1 MPIASQASTRRTRD
15 STCAQPICSPHI
27 TQEAERCASQHRA
40 CPRDVEM
47 TKCSGGLPPPVLFGG
62 ACSASE
68 HRARTNTSGRPLHR
82 RCQRSCQWSRSP
94 PPNFVR
100 RPRRAFLSD
109 FCAKR
114 EKIGCTTRTRSDTEA
129 KKRALEVDS
138 RTPAWTQGQPH
149 RAHHNEHHDSM
160 RGRRAPARASIFVK
174 ASRRNLY
181 RQLGVPTSTEVRC
194 ILTTLV

>member
-15 STCAQPICSPHI
+15 STCAQPIRSPHI
-27 TQEAERCASQHRA
+27 TQEAERCAAQHRA

-47 TKCSGGLPPPVLFGG
+47 TKCSGGAPPPVLFGR

-68 HRARTNTSGRPLHR
+68 HRAHTNTNGRPLHR

-114 EKIGCTTRTRSDTEA
+114 EKLSRETRTRSDTEA
-129 KKRALEVDS
+129 KNGPCRSIHVLPLGPKVNLIEPVTMSTTTAWEVDA
-138 RTPAWTQGQPH
+138 RPAELRSSSKLLEET
-149 RAHHNEHHDSM
+149 
-160 RGRRAPARASIFVK
+160 SIGSWVYPLLPK
-174 ASRRNLY
+174 CD
-181 RQLGVPTSTEVRC
+181 VRS
-194 ILTTLV
+194 